1 MSPLRLKFRLRRL
14 QPQFLQVVAVVAVVE
29 AEQRRVVEP
38 ELFSLVEPFLLVA
51 FLFSKMDN

>member
-1 MSPLRLKFRLRRL
+1 
-14 QPQFLQVVAVVAVVE
+14 VVAVVAVVE